1 MFMNLAIVLGV
12 VLGLE
17 IVVGYARMQY
27 VIEKDRVDLNRRL
40 GSTLHVR
47 VNEVEKTVNGRG

>member
-12 VLGLE
+12 VLGLAV
-17 IVVGYARMQY
+17 VVGYARMQY

-40 GSTLHVR
+40 GSTLHAR
-47 VNEVEKTVNGRG
+47 VDEVEKIVNGCG

>member
-47 VNEVEKTVNGRG
+47 VNEVEKIVNGRG